1 MNVNVIAIQILIP
14 AFDGYDWCIVG
25 KLSVQFV
32 LYVFPVDSRTDFF
45 KEIRHFYKS
54 RGINAEQVYLH
65 IYSIHT

>member
-25 KLSVQFV
+25 KLSVQFM

-45 KEIRHFYKS
+45 YRDS
-54 RGINAEQVYLH
+54 SLV
-65 IYSIHT
+65 